1 MNQNQSKTSNI
12 NRILLITIV
21 LNVLLL
27 IIKVVAGTFSNSTA
41 LIADGLHSG
50 SDVITSIGV
59 IIGMAMAR
67 KPRDE
72 MHHYGHEKIETITT
86 FLLAIILI
94 YVGAQIG
101 YTALIATIRKEQVFF
116 RYFALFSAF
125 ISIVIKEIQYQICFR
140 VGKKE
145 QSTAL
150 IADAWHH
157 RSDALSSIAAF
168 IGILGSKYGIY
179 ILDSLAGLVVSA
191 IVIKVGIQIFKDCF
205 NELIDVSIHL
215 HEVDSVTQ
223 IIMGEVHVKHV
234 GDIRTRKHGSAVF
247 VDIKICVDPFID
259 VYQGHEIAER
269 VETIIKTEIDNV
281 KDVIVHVD
289 PYIMSK
295 FIEANPE

>member
-1 MNQNQSKTSNI
+1 MNQNHSTANNI
-12 NRILLITIV
+12 NRILLITIG
-21 LNVLLL
+21 LNILLL
-27 IIKVVAGTFSNSTA
+27 IIKVVSGMLSNSTA

-50 SDVITSIGV
+50 SDVITSIGA

-86 FLLAIILI
+86 FLLSIILI

-101 YTALIATIRKEQVFF
+101 YSAFVATIKKNPVYFS
-116 RYFALFSAF
+116 YFALFAAF
-125 ISIVIKEIQYQICFR
+125 ISIVIKEIQYQICFK

-179 ILDSLAGLVVSA
+179 ILDSLAGLVVSI
-191 IVIKVGIQIFKDCF
+191 IVIKVGIDIFKGCF

-215 HEVDSVTQ
+215 DEVDSVTQ
-223 IIMGEVHVKHV
+223 IIMKEPYVKHV
-234 GDIRTRKHGSAVF
+234 GDIRTRKHGSKVF
-247 VDIKICVDPFID
+247 VDIKICVDPCID
-259 VYQGHEIAER
+259 VYQGHEIAEK
-269 VETIIKTEIDNV
+269 VERIIKSEIENV

-289 PYIMSK
+289 PYSV
-295 FIEANPE
+295 NVHPVV